1 MSYTINKT
9 DGTLLTE
16 LVDGTVDQIA
26 SDLTLVGKNASAYGA
41 YINENF
47 VQLLENFANY
57 KAPAKP
63 IQGQLWFDSLEKRL
77 KVFDG
82 YTFKLS
88 AGTIVADAVPS
99 SIAQGDIWIDNKNK
113 QLYFNDGVSTIL
125 VGPTSTSI
133 TGYAVEIVLD
143 DIGEPHTIML
153 LRIATSLVGIFS
165 IDAFTLGD
173 SIAGYNRPNIEIG
186 FNFATV
192 SKLTYVDNPVTSTD
206 AANKQYVDDS
216 IKGASLAISLN
227 TTAMVDTY
235 TEIPELLDKIFPV
248 AEHAVIDVVGPIC
261 RVVCTDDI
269 VVTVKEF
276 VLIDSVWTWQSDL

>member
-1 MSYTINKT
+1 MSYSINKT

-16 LVDGTVDQIA
+16 LVDGNVDQIA

-47 VQLLENFANY
+47 IHLLENFANY

-88 AGTIVADAVPS
+88 AGTIVTDAVPS

-125 VGPTSTSI
+125 VGPTSTAI

-143 DIGEPHTIML
+143 EIGDPHTIML
-153 LRIATSLVGIFS
+153 LRILTSLVGIFS

-186 FNFATV
+186 LNFATI
-192 SKLTYVDNPVTSTD
+192 SKITYVDDPVNDTD
-206 AANKQYVDDS
+206 AANKQYVDNS
-216 IKGASLAISLN
+216 IKVAPLAISLN
-227 TTAMVDTY
+227 ITAMVDTY
-235 TEIPELLDKIFPV
+235 TEIPELLSKIFP
-248 AEHAVIDVVGPIC
+248 ASEHAVIDVDGPIC
-261 RVVCTDDI
+261 RVVCTNDV

-276 VLIDSVWTWQSDL
+276 MLIDSTWTWQSDL

>member
-1 MSYTINKT
+1 MSYTINRT

-16 LVDGTVDQIA
+16 LVDGTVDQIS

-125 VGPTSTSI
+125 VGPTSTNV

-143 DIGEPHTIML
+143 NIGDPHTIML
-153 LRIATSLVGIFS
+153 LRILTSLVGIFS

-173 SIAGYNRPNIEIG
+173 SIAGYARSNIEIG

-192 SKLTYVDNPVTSTD
+192 SNITYVNDPVIDTD
-206 AANKQYVDDS
+206 AANKQYVDNS
-216 IKGASLAISLN
+216 IKIAPLAISLN
-227 TTAMVDTY
+227 TTSMVDTH
-235 TEIPELLDKIFPV
+235 TEIPDLLSKIFP
-248 AEHAVIDVVGPIC
+248 ASEHAVIDVVGPIC
-261 RVVCTDDI
+261 RVVCTNNI
-269 VVTVKEF
+269 VVTVKQF
-276 VLIDSVWTWQSDL
+276 VLTDSVWTWQSDL